1 MNIEE
6 LPAIEV
12 SGLCSAL
19 SSEELVKAIILHKDW
34 CWVTKQKSNR
44 EKLAKFIPQSTWM
57 DSRLFQLLSATP
69 NPWSLDGEQ
78 LFEAAKYVFC
88 RNRAYKVFRNTCP
101 RRWEPL
107 APANNKDDE
116 KSDGAIED
124 DESADLNQHS
134 RIPLTNFYSFNYHL
148 MPPMKS
154 YRGVKKEKIVYY
166 LSILPWS
173 LTNEKADFMKHPL
186 WKKSNV
192 KKIRKSHLVEIAFT
206 QWTVES
212 HEEFFWD
219 VVKSFASLMNPS
231 QVLSIR
237 VMHDTLLPQEM
248 ASLWQDMY
256 ARLVRA
262 DNTWLMDLPIKW
274 KLHFS
279 PSLGVRFLQEHEW
292 CCDLYS

>member
-34 CWVTKQKSNR
+34 RWVTKQKLNR

-154 YRGVKKEKIVYY
+154 YRGVKREKIVYY

-173 LTNEKADFMKHPL
+173 LPNE
-186 WKKSNV
+186 
-192 KKIRKSHLVEIAFT
+192 
-206 QWTVES
+206 
-212 HEEFFWD
+212 
-219 VVKSFASLMNPS
+219 
-231 QVLSIR
+231 
-237 VMHDTLLPQEM
+237 
-248 ASLWQDMY
+248 
-256 ARLVRA
+256 
-262 DNTWLMDLPIKW
+262 
-274 KLHFS
+274 
-279 PSLGVRFLQEHEW
+279 
-292 CCDLYS
+292 